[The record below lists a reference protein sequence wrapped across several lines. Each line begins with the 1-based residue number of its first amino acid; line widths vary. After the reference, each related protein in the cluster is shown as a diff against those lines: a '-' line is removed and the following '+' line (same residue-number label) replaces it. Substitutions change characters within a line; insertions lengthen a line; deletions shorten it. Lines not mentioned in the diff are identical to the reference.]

1 MRLILG
7 TIIFWIMILGIKKFL
22 ENKLNIDK
30 NFTLVLT
37 FSTIGLLI
45 FIAGILNI
53 MKIVSLLLIISSILY
68 FFYTIYKEKPNIKK
82 IKDNILKPSNIIPII
97 IFTYI
102 TIIGMN
108 MHLTHYD
115 NFSHWGLIIK
125 NMLLD
130 NALPNFEDTMIMF
143 KGYQPGSACFVYIY
157 GLLAG
162 KTESAM
168 IVGHNYLT
176 FAFLTPLFAFIKGKN
191 KVLKNLIITMFY
203 IFIMTIS
210 IKFNDLLVDSMIACM
225 AISSLGIIHYYKNDL
240 KKAFLYAL
248 PITIFTFLIKNTGF
262 LIGIINC
269 IYILYLS
276 YKSKNIKEGWK
287 YTLITIL
294 ALVVTLLI
302 WQGHVKLVFGEMS
315 LYSKHSLSSDNIIL
329 SLRTK
334 GWDKIFLLIKEYALH
349 LFTFKNNITNIYILI
364 INALLLIFAFTN
376 KNKIERKETLF
387 LAGIVDI
394 LYLFYY
400 LIIGG
405 MYLFSM
411 PWEEA
416 IVFAGYERYMT
427 TIIIVIVGIVLMY
440 LLSYDKKKY
449 NLKLILVPTLL
460 LMILSMNIF
469 PGNVTALLGQDG
481 YQGTLANKYDII
493 LKNYKPSKEEIYYIY
508 SPSSKNDYSYLEFM
522 SKYKLNTGN
531 IKMIYSKEELN
542 LKTTGTIIFIDED
555 KYLIEQAIKSGWKSK
570 TQLILEKR

>member
-7 TIIFWIMILGIKKFL
+7 TIIFWIMILGINKFL
-22 ENKLNIDK
+22 ENKFHINK

-37 FSTIGLLI
+37 FSLIGI
-45 FIAGILNI
+45 IVFIAGILNI
-53 MKIVSLLLIISSILY
+53 MKIVSLLLIISSVIY
-68 FFYTIYKEKPNIKK
+68 FVYSLCKEKPKLSK
-82 IKDNILKPSNIIPII
+82 IKEEILKPHVIIPTT
-97 IFTYI
+97 IFIYI
-102 TIIGMN
+102 TMNGMD

-130 NALPNFEDTMIMF
+130 NALPNFEDSMIMF

-162 KTESAM
+162 KTETAM

-176 FAFLTPLFAFIKGKN
+176 FAFLTPLFAFIKGNN
-191 KVLKNLIITMFY
+191 KKLKNALIAIFY

-210 IKFNDLLVDSMIACM
+210 IKFNDLLVDSMIATM
-225 AISSLGIIHYYKNDL
+225 AISSLAIINYYKKDL
-240 KKAFLYAL
+240 KKATLYSL
-248 PITIFTFLIKNTGF
+248 PITVFTFLVKNTGF

-269 IYILYLS
+269 IYLLYLS
-276 YKSKNIKEGWK
+276 HKNKNIKEGWK
-287 YTLITIL
+287 YTFITMIT
-294 ALVVTLLI
+294 LVITLLI
-302 WQGHVKLVFGEMS
+302 WQGHVKLAFGEMA

-334 GWDKIFLLIKEYALH
+334 GWDKLFLFIKEYALH
-349 LFTFKNNITNIYILI
+349 LFTLKNNITNIYILI
-364 INALLLIFAFTN
+364 INVILLLFAITN
-376 KNKIERKETLF
+376 NKKYKKETF
-387 LAGIVDI
+387 IITGIIDL

-427 TIIIVIVGIVLMY
+427 TIIIIIIGIALMY
-440 LLSYDKKKY
+440 MLSYDKKQN
-449 NLKLILVPTLL
+449 NLKYFLTITIIF
-460 LMILSMNIF
+460 MILSMNIF
-469 PGNVTALLGQDG
+469 PGNVLTLLGQDG
-481 YQGTLANKYDII
+481 YQGSLANKYDLI
-493 LKNYKPSKEEIYYIY
+493 LKKYKPSKEEIYYIY
-508 SPSSKNDYSYLEFM
+508 SPSSKNDFSYLEFM

-531 IKMIYSKEELN
+531 IEMIYSEEDLD
-542 LKTTGTIIFIDED
+542 LTKSGTIIFIDED
-555 KYLIEQAIKSGWKSK
+555 KDLIEQASKSGWKRK
-570 TQLILEKR
+570 TEVILEKR